1 MLDCTNGCTWR
12 SILQTKFHHICHYQ
26 STLYVVTLTDRLTSA
41 FVGWE
46 TYRSKIPPSI
56 GHVQGRYNPARLLSK
71 KKNPARL
78 HEHEMVQVSLVCD
91 VVCAPARLTVWRQIP
106 HARRSSKSTVGHL
119 SWTPAPTNFTGW
131 IRWRHGCRT
140 FAAAARLLSSRG
152 FLNESFAVISQGI
165 TLDISSVHPPSPN
178 KTIFYLIIHL

>member
-12 SILQTKFHHICHYQ
+12 SILQTKFHHIYHYQ

-71 KKNPARL
+71 KKTPSATARARNGPGVAGVRRRLRPSPVDSVMPDSSRAPIEQVDGGAPQLDTCSNEL
-78 HEHEMVQVSLVCD
+78 HRMDTLTPRLQD
-91 VVCAPARLTVWRQIP
+91 V
-106 HARRSSKSTVGHL
+106 RSSSATVVVAWISERKLCCNFSRNHAGHQFST
-119 SWTPAPTNFTGW
+119 P
-131 IRWRHGCRT
+131 
-140 FAAAARLLSSRG
+140 
-152 FLNESFAVISQGI
+152 
-165 TLDISSVHPPSPN
+165 SVP
-178 KTIFYLIIHL
+178 K